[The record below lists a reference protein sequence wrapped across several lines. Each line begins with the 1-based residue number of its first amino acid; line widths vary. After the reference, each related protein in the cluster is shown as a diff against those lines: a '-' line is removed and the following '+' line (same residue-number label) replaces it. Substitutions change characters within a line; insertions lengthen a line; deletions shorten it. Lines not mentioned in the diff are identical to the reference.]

1 MKIWAFEMGV
11 ISVLVEVIHLI
22 NTHEEGG
29 SFASETLENLVENV
43 KCQERTVLKR
53 HVFELAF
60 GII

>member
-22 NTHEEGG
+22 NTHEKGG

-43 KCQERTVLKR
+43 NCQEKPVLKR
-53 HVFELAF
+53 HDLKS
-60 GII
+60 

>member
-22 NTHEEGG
+22 GTTHEEGG

-43 KCQERTVLKR
+43 NCQEKPVLKR
-53 HVFELAF
+53 YDLKS
-60 GII
+60 